1 MAFESLLRPWSDER
15 TLYRDA
21 AFCVVNKPA
30 GVPAGAG
37 AATPGELACALPERL
52 ALHGLGAWVPLLPVP
67 HRASGAV
74 LMGARGEG
82 DGAQAPRVAGRL
94 PQPLAGLTCVVALDD
109 CRLPPRGQLRTGGAD
124 PRSGLEYR
132 VLRRQGTRALV
143 EVRGA
148 LPPDQV
154 AAAFARQGQPVVG
167 DDRPEAPPATRLMLH
182 VSSLWGG
189 VEARAPLPVEF
200 GSWLSGAPELGP
212 EAFAG
217 ALAASGVPRFAVT
230 RSADAFRL
238 LGEEAGEIAGLT
250 VDRYGDFAVVS
261 ISSEAGWLER
271 ERIADCLMDHGAS
284 GVYVKRR
291 VRADLRGADASELAP
306 PLPLRG
312 APAPE
317 ALRVSQGF
325 ADFWVRLG
333 DGLATGLFL
342 DQRANWE
349 RVFGAVRG
357 ASLLNLFCYTGPFT
371 LAAAAGGA
379 AATASVDLSAR
390 ALGRLRDNL
399 ELNGLSG
406 AQHRLLKDDVSTWLP
421 RVRRGQHRFDW
432 VVLDPPSFG
441 TRARG
446 VLSTERDGAALVDG
460 ALALLQPRGQLLCIS
475 HHRKM
480 TQAGLAELVARACQA
495 RGMRARVDPLVGAW
509 DCPTVPGVSAT
520 KSVLARCQ

>member
-1 MAFESLLRPWSDER
+1 MAFESLLRPWSEAR

-21 AFCVVNKPA
+21 AFCIVDKPA

-37 AATPGELACALPERL
+37 TAGKNDLAAALPERL
-52 ALHGLGAWVPLLPVP
+52 ALHGLGDWVPLLPVP

-74 LMGARGEG
+74 LMGIRSD
-82 DGAQAPRVAGRL
+82 DGGKAPRVAGRL
-94 PQPLAGLTCVVALDD
+94 PEPLVGVTCVVALED
-109 CRLPPRGQLRTGGAD
+109 CRLPPSGQLRASEAD
-124 PRSGLEYR
+124 PTSRLEYR
-132 VLRRQGTRALV
+132 VLRRQGGRALV
-143 EVRGA
+143 EVRGPV
-148 LPPDQV
+148 PPDQI
-154 AAAFARQGQPVVG
+154 ALTLARQGHSVVG
-167 DDRPEAPPATRLMLH
+167 DDRPGAAPATRLMLH
-182 VSSLWGG
+182 VSALSGG
-189 VEARAPLPVEF
+189 LKARAPLPAEF
-200 GSWLSGAPELGP
+200 GSWLAGASELGP

-217 ALAASGVPRFAVT
+217 ALEAGGVPRFALA

-238 LGEEAGEIAGLT
+238 LGEEAGEISGIT
-250 VDRYGDFAVVS
+250 VDRYGDFAVLS
-261 ISSEAGWLER
+261 ISSEEGWLEK
-271 ERIADCLMDHGAS
+271 ERIAACLMEHGAR

-291 VRADLRGADASELAP
+291 VRADLRGADVSELAP
-306 PLPLRG
+306 PLPLSG

-317 ALRVSQGF
+317 ALCVSQGF
-325 ADFWVRLG
+325 AKLWVRLG

-349 RVFGAVRG
+349 RVFAGAKG
-357 ASLLNLFCYTGPFT
+357 ASLLNLFCYTGAFT

-379 AATASVDLSAR
+379 AATVSVDLAAR
-390 ALGRLRDNL
+390 ALGRLRENL

-406 AQHRLLKDDVSTWLP
+406 AQHRLLKDDVPTWLP

-446 VLSTERDGAALVDG
+446 VLSTERDGAGLVEG
-460 ALALLQPRGQLLCIS
+460 ALGLLAPRGQLLCVS

-480 TQAGLAELVARACQA
+480 TLGGLAELVARACET
-495 RGMRARVDPLVGAW
+495 RGVRVRVDPLVGAW
-509 DCPTVPGVSAT
+509 DCPTLPGVSAT